1 MFLTVDN
8 SENEFNKKETES
20 WNQAHGGQTGRQM
33 WVLRNYLCIFY
44 LCELKVCRMV
54 GLCIPNNGML
64 FVFRFLWLLARKW
77 RHKIDSKIKFQL
89 MA

>member
-33 WVLRNYLCIFY
+33 WVLRNYLCIFLSLWAQSLQDGRTLY
-44 LCELKVCRMV
+44 SKQSYVVCFS
-54 GLCIPNNGML
+54 I
-64 FVFRFLWLLARKW
+64 F
-77 RHKIDSKIKFQL
+77 
-89 MA
+89 MAFGEKMTSQDWQQN